1 MFKNLLIA
9 SVLIGSF
16 GVSSVFAKT
25 ITVDVNGLVCEFC
38 ASTIE
43 KVFKKKDE
51 VESIKVDL
59 ESKIVTIDFKENQN
73 LSNEIIKET
82 ILNNGYNVEKINR

>member
-1 MFKNLLIA
+1 MFKKFITTFIFVLFFSGIA
-9 SVLIGSF
+9 N
-16 GVSSVFAKT
+16 AKI

-43 KVFKKKDE
+43 KTFKKKNE

-59 ESKIVTIDFKENQN
+59 DTKKVTINFKENQS
-73 LSNEIIKET
+73 LSDEEIKEI
-82 ILNNGYNVEKINR
+82 ILNNGYNVDKINR